1 MLLMKNSY
9 VLIISD
15 DGGGD
20 NDDGDD
26 GDEEEWWAH
35 FAFVVLP
42 TLIGTVNN
50 TNVRGQETRVR

>member
-1 MLLMKNSY
+1 MKNSY
-9 VLIISD
+9 VLIFSD

-20 NDDGDD
+20 ND
-26 GDEEEWWAH
+26 DEEEWWAH